1 MVGDGDSSLN
11 AEEIMSGSACAAV
24 LIGALMLAGGEN
36 ASAWPPEVEDALG
49 KAGENRAELEHVLD
63 HYQQQGDPLKLEA
76 AQFLVANM
84 DGHGYIVHGFFDE
97 QGNEIEFDALEYAS
111 YKEALAAFDAL
122 EAEHGTIDYERKRFE
137 PDLETI
143 TAEFLIEN
151 IDLAF
156 QAWREKP
163 WAAPITFE
171 AFCEYILPYRGSN
184 EPLDAWRP
192 ACRKRLAHLTSE
204 LADPEDLQAAG
215 RAVRT
220 EAGRWVGFSELYYLH
235 PTDQG
240 FTEML
245 AAGQGRCEDISN
257 MLSYAFRANAVM
269 SATDYTPFWADRDN
283 NHAWEVLLD
292 SAGRGRAGLSN
303 RAAKIYR
310 KTFSIQRD
318 SLGAVKTEDE
328 QVPRWLARRNY
339 RDVTSQYM
347 ETTDVTVRLTVDRPV
362 DTRFAY
368 LCVFNGGEWQA
379 IHWSRIEG
387 DRAVFADMGRSIAY
401 LPAYYLDEELVPAA
415 EPFILTTEGEVRIL
429 DGAVGETVAID
440 IAEGGQSTIRVDP
453 GITYELL
460 VWDGGW
466 KPVARRSADA
476 QKPATFEAVPGGHL
490 YWLVADGSRRLER
503 IFTVEGGQV
512 VYW

>member
-1 MVGDGDSSLN
+1 MSSFR
-11 AEEIMSGSACAAV
+11 CAAV
-24 LIGALMLAGGEN
+24 VIGVIVTCGAVTAAM
-36 ASAWPPEVEDALG
+36 WPPEVEEALT
-49 KAGENRAELEHVLD
+49 KAGKNHAELERVLG
-63 HYQQQGDPLKLEA
+63 HYEQLGDPLKLEA
-76 AQFLVANM
+76 AEFLIANM
-84 DGHGYIVHGFFDE
+84 DGHGYVVHGFFDE
-97 QGNEIEFDALEYAS
+97 QGNEIDFDALDYAS

-122 EAEHGTIDYERKRFE
+122 EAEHGSLDYEKKRFE
-137 PDLETI
+137 SDLETI

-163 WAAPITFE
+163 WASQITFE

-184 EPLDAWRP
+184 EPIDAWRP
-192 ACRKRLAHLTSE
+192 ACMKRLAHLTSE
-204 LADPEDLQAAG
+204 LTDPEDLQAAG
-215 RAVRT
+215 RAVQR
-220 EAGRWVGFSELYYLH
+220 EASRWVGFSELYYLH

-245 AAGQGRCEDISN
+245 DARLGRCEDISN

-292 SAGRGRAGLSN
+292 SAGRGRAGLSH

-328 QVPRWLARRNY
+328 EVPRWLARRNY

-347 ETTDVTVRLTVDRPV
+347 ETSDVTVPLTVDRP
-362 DTRFAY
+362 DGARFAY

-387 DRAVFADMGRSIAY
+387 DHAVFTDMGRRIAY
-401 LPAYYLDEELVPAA
+401 LPAYYVDEELVPAA
-415 EPFILTTEGEVRIL
+415 APFILAEDGTVRIL
-429 DGAVGETVAID
+429 DGSPGGTID
-440 IAEGGQSTIRVDP
+440 IGIAADNQKAIRFKP
-453 GITYELL
+453 GVASELFM
-460 VWDGGW
+460 WENGW
-466 KPVARRSADA
+466 KPVSRSTAEDG
-476 QKPATFEAVPGGHL
+476 KTATFETVPAG
-490 YWLVADGSRRLER
+490 
-503 IFTVEGGQV
+503 
-512 VYW
+512 